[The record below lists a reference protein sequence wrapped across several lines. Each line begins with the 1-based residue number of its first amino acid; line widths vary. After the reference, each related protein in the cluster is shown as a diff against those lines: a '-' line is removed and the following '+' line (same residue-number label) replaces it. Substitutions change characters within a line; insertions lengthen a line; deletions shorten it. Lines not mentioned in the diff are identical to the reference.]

1 MLNRWNQGKIRRND
15 ARADPMNEY
24 RLKQAIVRVARRLDQ
39 KGILT
44 STDGNLSAR
53 LDDGGTLITPSGSCK
68 GELEPE
74 QIVRLFRDGSPRH
87 GRPSSEIALH
97 QMIYAHRPDVRA
109 IIHAHPPYATAY
121 AVAGIPL
128 DQPILSEAILSLGRV
143 PVASYAMP
151 TAEELA
157 RSVEPFVASHDAV
170 LLRFHG
176 AVCFAQDIEQAG
188 FLMETLEHV
197 TRIDFIRRALG
208 SNELIPATEVARLEE
223 LRASMREARRR

>member
-1 MLNRWNQGKIRRND
+1 
-15 ARADPMNEY
+15 MNEY

-68 GELEPE
+68 GELEPD
-74 QIVRLFRDGSPRH
+74 QLVRLFRDGSPRH

-97 QMIYAHRPDVRA
+97 QMIYARRPDVRA

-121 AVAGIPL
+121 AVAGIAL

-157 RSVEPFVASHDAV
+157 RSVEPFVDSHDAV

-176 AVCFAQDIEQAG
+176 AVCFAGDVEQAG

-197 TRIDFIRRALG
+197 SRIDFIRRALG

-223 LRASMREARRR
+223 LRASMRAARRT

>member
-1 MLNRWNQGKIRRND
+1 
-15 ARADPMNEY
+15 MNEY

-53 LDDGGTLITPSGSCK
+53 LDDGGTLITPSGCCK
-68 GELEPE
+68 GELEPD
-74 QIVRLFRDGSPRH
+74 QIVRLFRDGSARH

-97 QMIYAHRPDVRA
+97 QMIYARRPDVRA

-128 DQPILSEAILSLGRV
+128 DQPILSEAILTLGRV

-157 RSVEPFVASHDAV
+157 TGREALRTE
-170 LLRFHG
+170 LLNERRNRFY
-176 AVCFAQDIEQAG
+176 AAYMTKARDR
-188 FLMETLEHV
+188 MKV
-197 TRIDFIRRALG
+197 TINR
-208 SNELIPATEVARLEE
+208 ELIAQLVT
-223 LRASMREARRR
+223 

>member
-1 MLNRWNQGKIRRND
+1 
-15 ARADPMNEY
+15 MNEY
-24 RLKQAIVRVARRLDQ
+24 RLKQLIVRVARRLDQ

-44 STDGNLSAR
+44 STDGNISAL

-68 GELEPE
+68 GELQPE
-74 QIVRLFRDGSPRH
+74 NLVRLFRDGSPRA

-97 QMIYAHRPDVRA
+97 RMIYAKRPDVRA

-121 AVAGIPL
+121 AVAGIAL
-128 DQPILSEAILSLGRV
+128 DQPILSEAILTLGRV

-157 RSVEPFVASHDAV
+157 RSVEPLVEGHDAV

-176 AVCFAQDIEQAG
+176 AVCFSRDIEQAG
-188 FLMETLEHV
+188 YLMETLEHV
-197 TRIDFIRRALG
+197 ARIDFIRRALG
-208 SNELIPATEVARLEE
+208 SNELIPASEVARLEE
-223 LRASMREARRR
+223 LRAAMRSRL

>member
-1 MLNRWNQGKIRRND
+1 
-15 ARADPMNEY
+15 MNEY

-53 LDDGGTLITPSGSCK
+53 LDDGGTLITPSGCCK
-68 GELEPE
+68 GELEPD
-74 QIVRLFRDGSPRH
+74 QIVRLFRDGSARH

-97 QMIYAHRPDVRA
+97 QMIYARRPDVRA

-176 AVCFAQDIEQAG
+176 AVCFAGDIEQAG

-197 TRIDFIRRALG
+197 SRIDFIRRALG

-223 LRASMREARRR
+223 LRASMRAARRS

>member
-1 MLNRWNQGKIRRND
+1 
-15 ARADPMNEY
+15 MNEY

-44 STDGNLSAR
+44 STDGNLSAL
-53 LDDGGTLITPSGSCK
+53 LDDGGTLITPSGCCK

-74 QIVRLFRDGSPRH
+74 QIVRLFRDGSPRA

-97 QMIYAHRPDVRA
+97 RMIYTRRPDVRA

-128 DQPILSEAILSLGRV
+128 DQPILSEAILTLGRV
-143 PVASYAMP
+143 PVASYALP

-157 RSVEPFVASHDAV
+157 RSVEPFVTSHDAV
-170 LLRFHG
+170 LMRFHG
-176 AVCFAQDIEQAG
+176 AVCFSPGIEQAG
-188 FLMETLEHV
+188 YLMETLEHV
-197 TRIDFIRRALG
+197 ARIDFIRRALG
-208 SNELIPATEVARLEE
+208 SNELIPASEVARLEE
-223 LRASMREARRR
+223 LRASMRAGR

>member
-1 MLNRWNQGKIRRND
+1 
-15 ARADPMNEY
+15 MNEFQ
-24 RLKQAIVRVARRLDQ
+24 LKKLIVRVARRLDQ

-44 STDGNLSAR
+44 STDGNISAL

-74 QIVRLFRDGSPRH
+74 KLVRLFRDGSPRS

-97 QMIYAHRPDVRA
+97 RMIYAKRPDVRA

-121 AVAGIPL
+121 AVAGIAL
-128 DQPILSEAILSLGRV
+128 DQPILSEAILTLGSV

-157 RSVEPFVASHDAV
+157 RSVEPLVAHHDAV
-170 LLRFHG
+170 LMRFHG
-176 AVCFAQDIEQAG
+176 AVVFARDIEQAG
-188 FLMETLEHV
+188 YLMETLEHV
-197 TRIDFIRRALG
+197 ARIDFIRRALG
-208 SNELIPATEVARLEE
+208 ANEMIPASEVARLEQ
-223 LRASMREARRR
+223 LRAAMRASS

>member
-1 MLNRWNQGKIRRND
+1 
-15 ARADPMNEY
+15 MNEFQ
-24 RLKQAIVRVARRLDQ
+24 LKKAIVKVARRLDQ

-74 QIVRLFRDGSPRH
+74 QLVRLFRDGSPRS
-87 GRPSSEIALH
+87 GKPSSEIALH
-97 QMIYAHRPDVRA
+97 RMIYERRPDIRA

-121 AVAGIPL
+121 AVAGLAL
-128 DQPILSEAILSLGRV
+128 DQPILSEAILTLGRV

-157 RSVEPFVASHDAV
+157 RSVEPLVAQHDAV

-176 AVCFAQDIEQAG
+176 AVCFARDIEQAG
-188 FLMETLEHV
+188 YLMETLEHV
-197 TRIDFIRRALG
+197 ARIDYIRRALG
-208 SNELIPATEVARLEE
+208 SNELIPDSEVARLET
-223 LRASMREARRR
+223 LRAAMRAAR

>member
-1 MLNRWNQGKIRRND
+1 MN
-15 ARADPMNEY
+15 NEY
-24 RLKQAIVRVARRLDQ
+24 RLKQAIVRVARRLDA

-44 STDGNLSAR
+44 STDGNLSAL

-87 GRPSSEIALH
+87 GKPSSEIALH
-97 QMIYAHRPDVRA
+97 RMIYARRPDVRA
-109 IIHAHPPYATAY
+109 IVHAHPPYATAY

-128 DQPILSEAILSLGRV
+128 DQPILSEAILTLGRV

-157 RSVEPFVASHDAV
+157 RSVEPLVANHDAV

-176 AVCFAQDIEQAG
+176 VVCFARDIEQAG
-188 FLMETLEHV
+188 YLMETLEHV
-197 TRIDFIRRALG
+197 ARIDSIRRALG
-208 SNELIPATEVARLEE
+208 SNELIPPHEVARLEE
-223 LRASMREARRR
+223 LRAAMRSR

>member
-1 MLNRWNQGKIRRND
+1 
-15 ARADPMNEY
+15 MNEFQ
-24 RLKQAIVRVARRLDQ
+24 LKKLIVRVARRLDQ

-44 STDGNLSAR
+44 STDGNISAL

-74 QIVRLFRDGSPRH
+74 KLVRLFRDGSPRS

-97 QMIYAHRPDVRA
+97 RMIYAKRPDVRA

-121 AVAGIPL
+121 AVAGIAL
-128 DQPILSEAILSLGRV
+128 DQPILSEAILTLGSV

-157 RSVEPFVASHDAV
+157 RSVEPLVAHHDAV
-170 LLRFHG
+170 LMRFHG
-176 AVCFAQDIEQAG
+176 AVVFARDIEQAG
-188 FLMETLEHV
+188 YLMETLEHV
-197 TRIDFIRRALG
+197 ARIDFIRRALG
-208 SNELIPATEVARLEE
+208 ANEMIPASEVARLEQ
-223 LRASMREARRR
+223 LRAAMRAR

>member
-1 MLNRWNQGKIRRND
+1 
-15 ARADPMNEY
+15 MNEY
-24 RLKQAIVRVARRLDQ
+24 RLKQLIVRVARRLDQ

-44 STDGNLSAR
+44 STDGNISAK
-53 LDDGGTLITPSGSCK
+53 LDDGGTLITPSGCCK

-74 QIVRLFRDGSPRH
+74 QIVRLFRDGSPRS

-97 QMIYAHRPDVRA
+97 RTIYERRPDVRA

-121 AVAGIPL
+121 AVAGIAL
-128 DQPILSEAILSLGRV
+128 DQPILSEAILTLGRV

-157 RSVEPFVASHDAV
+157 RSVEPLVAHHDAI

-176 AVCFAQDIEQAG
+176 AVCFSKDIEQAG
-188 FLMETLEHV
+188 YLMETLEHV
-197 TRIDFIRRALG
+197 ARIDYIRRALG
-208 SNELIPATEVARLEE
+208 SNELIPPHEVARLEE
-223 LRASMREARRR
+223 LRAAMRR

>member
-1 MLNRWNQGKIRRND
+1 
-15 ARADPMNEY
+15 MNEY

-44 STDGNLSAR
+44 STDGNISAR

-68 GELEPE
+68 GELEPD
-74 QIVRLFRDGSPRH
+74 QLVRLFRDGSARH

-121 AVAGIPL
+121 AVAGIAL

-176 AVCFAQDIEQAG
+176 AVCFAGDIEQAG

-197 TRIDFIRRALG
+197 SRIDFIRRALG

-223 LRASMREARRR
+223 LRASMRAARRS

>member
-1 MLNRWNQGKIRRND
+1 
-15 ARADPMNEY
+15 MNEY

-68 GELEPE
+68 GELEPD
-74 QIVRLFRDGSPRH
+74 QLVRLFRDGSPRH

-97 QMIYAHRPDVRA
+97 QMIYARRPDVRA

-121 AVAGIPL
+121 AVAGVAL

-157 RSVEPFVASHDAV
+157 RSVEPFVDSHDAV

-176 AVCFAQDIEQAG
+176 AVCFAGDVEQAG

-197 TRIDFIRRALG
+197 SRIDFIRRALG

-223 LRASMREARRR
+223 LRASMRAARRS

>member
-1 MLNRWNQGKIRRND
+1 
-15 ARADPMNEY
+15 MNEY
-24 RLKQAIVRVARRLDQ
+24 RLKQTIVRVARRLDQ

-44 STDGNLSAR
+44 STDGNLSAL

-74 QIVRLFRDGSPRH
+74 QIVRLFRDGSPRS

-97 QMIYAHRPDVRA
+97 RMIYERRPDVRA
-109 IIHAHPPYATAY
+109 IVHAHPPYATAY

-128 DQPILSEAILSLGRV
+128 DQPILSEAILALGKV

-157 RSVEPFVASHDAV
+157 RSVEPLVEAHDAV
-170 LLRFHG
+170 LMRFHG
-176 AVCFAQDIEQAG
+176 VVCFAKDIVQAG
-188 FLMETLEHV
+188 YLMETLVHV
-197 TRIDFIRRALG
+197 ARIDFIRRAMG
-208 SNELIPATEVARLEE
+208 SNELIPAEEVARLEQ
-223 LRASMREARRR
+223 LRAAMRMKM

>member
-1 MLNRWNQGKIRRND
+1 
-15 ARADPMNEY
+15 MNEY
-24 RLKQAIVRVARRLDQ
+24 RIKQTMVRVARRLDQ

-44 STDGNLSAR
+44 STDGNLSAL

-68 GELEPE
+68 GELQPE

-87 GRPSSEIALH
+87 GKPSSEVALH
-97 QMIYAHRPDVRA
+97 RMIYAKRPDVRA

-121 AVAGIPL
+121 AVAGIAL
-128 DQPILSEAILSLGRV
+128 DQPILSEAILTLGRV

-157 RSVEPFVASHDAV
+157 RSVEPLVEGHDAV

-176 AVCFAQDIEQAG
+176 AVCFARDLEQAG
-188 FLMETLEHV
+188 YLMETLEHV
-197 TRIDFIRRALG
+197 AHIDHIRRILG
-208 SNELIPATEVARLEE
+208 ANDLIPPHEVARLEE
-223 LRASMREARRR
+223 LRAAMRAK